1 MVTIPPGEKIFQGV
15 ILVKIWFLLMLIS
28 MPLQP
33 SVKYQ
38 GFIYPTEEECV
49 IAQAQYLNEY
59 ERRTP
64 EYKAGVVIDMYCLPF
79 DAFPVKGMTKESSF
93 GA

>member
-1 MVTIPPGEKIFQGV
+1 
-15 ILVKIWFLLMLIS
+15 

-33 SVKYQ
+33 TVKYQ

-49 IAQAQYLNEY
+49 VAQAKYLNAY

-64 EYKAGVVIDMYCLPF
+64 EYKAGVIIDAYCLPF
-79 DAFPVKGMTKESSF
+79 DAFPVKGILVYIYKISCSHNLLLQSKTKPPRD
-93 GA
+93 

>member
-1 MVTIPPGEKIFQGV
+1 M
-15 ILVKIWFLLMLIS
+15 VKIWFLLMLIS

-49 IAQAQYLNEY
+49 VAQAKYLNAY

-64 EYKAGVVIDMYCLPF
+64 EYKAGVIIDAYCLPF
-79 DAFPVKGMTKESSF
+79 DAFPVKGMTYKESSF
-93 GA
+93 GT